1 MPVTTGMK
9 GGGYYD
15 ANSREQ
21 RSASDSFLP
30 WLEAAI
36 ADLPTPKESQSSWN
50 ILDIG
55 SSEGANAIYT
65 MNRVVAALRQH
76 TDLPVWALFDDL
88 PTNDFNQLFL
98 NLFPDQTPAL
108 TAPDVYTAAIGGSAF
123 GRLVP
128 PRTLHVATTFNAIG
142 FFEIKPQ
149 ARLPH
154 FVLAMQPNPRAPR
167 EGVSVTPEELQP
179 FQQQAHQDLC
189 EFYTARA
196 AELTPGGKLLIQIFG
211 RNENHSTGHGICD
224 VLSDALLDFVEADLL
239 PQTFYEDFLFP
250 AYYRS
255 TQELAAPIEQIPEL
269 ASAFR
274 IEHLAD
280 IDAPVPFNDEFTRT
294 GDRKAWAKSY
304 TGFLRAFTEPV
315 LAAALP
321 AELVAEQI
329 VDKIYQRIE
338 QLLADNPERYEF
350 HFISIAALLT
360 RL

>member
-1 MPVTTGMK
+1 MPTTTGMK

-36 ADLPTPKESQSSWN
+36 ADLPTPDASQSSWN

-65 MNRVVAALRQH
+65 MNRLVAALRQH
-76 TDLPVWALFDDL
+76 SDLPVWALFDDL
-88 PTNDFNQLFL
+88 PTNDFNQMFL
-98 NLFPDQTPAL
+98 NLFPDHTPAL
-108 TAPDVYTAAIGGSAF
+108 KAPDVYTAAIGGSAF

-128 PRTLHVATTFNAIG
+128 PRSLHLATTFNAIG
-142 FFEIKPQ
+142 FFENRPT

-154 FVLAMQPNPRAPR
+154 FVLAMQPNPGAPR
-167 EGVSVTPEELQP
+167 EGVSVSPEELRP
-179 FQQQAHQDLC
+179 FQEQAHHELS
-189 EFYTARA
+189 EFYQARA
-196 AELTPGGKLLIQIFG
+196 TELVSGGKLLVQVFG
-211 RNENHSTGHGICD
+211 RNATHSTGHGICD

-239 PQTFYEDFLFP
+239 PQSFYEDFLFP

-255 TQELAAPIEQIPEL
+255 PEELAAPIEQIPEL
-269 ASAFR
+269 AAAFR
-274 IEHLAD
+274 IDQVAD
-280 IDAPVPFNDEFTRT
+280 IDAPAPFNVELERT
-294 GDRKAWAKSY
+294 GDHKAWAQSY

-321 AELVAEQI
+321 ADLVEEQM
-329 VDKIYQRIE
+329 VDKIYQRID
-338 QLLADNPERYEF
+338 QLLADNPQRYEF

>member
-1 MPVTTGMK
+1 MPTTTGMK

-36 ADLPTPKESQSSWN
+36 ADLPTPDASQSSWN
-50 ILDIG
+50 VLDIG

-65 MNRVVAALRQH
+65 MNRLVAALRQH
-76 TDLPVWALFDDL
+76 SDLPVWALFDDL

-98 NLFPDQTPAL
+98 NLFPDHTPAL
-108 TAPDVYTAAIGGSAF
+108 DASDVYTAAIGGSAF

-128 PRTLHVATTFNAIG
+128 PRSLHLATTFNAIG
-142 FFEIKPQ
+142 FFENRPT

-154 FVLAMQPNPRAPR
+154 FVLAMQPNPAAPR
-167 EGVSVTPEELQP
+167 EGVSVTPEELRP
-179 FQQQAHQDLC
+179 FQEQAHHDLC
-189 EFYTARA
+189 EFYKARA
-196 AELTPGGKLLIQIFG
+196 AELVPGGKLLVQVFG
-211 RNENHSTGHGICD
+211 RNATHSTGHGICD

-239 PQTFYEDFLFP
+239 PQSFYEDFLFP
-250 AYYRS
+250 AYYRCPE
-255 TQELAAPIEQIPEL
+255 ELAAPIEQVPEL

-274 IEHLAD
+274 IEQVEA
-280 IDAPVPFNDEFTRT
+280 IDAPVPFNTEFERT
-294 GDRKAWAKSY
+294 GDRKAWAESY
-304 TGFLRAFTEPV
+304 TGFMRAFTEPV

-321 AELVAEQI
+321 ADLVEEQI
-329 VDKIYQRIE
+329 VAKIYQRIE